1 MIQIRSTYS
10 IWLMLFKFF
19 SFMDFY
25 SPPFFCFC
33 HSFVEET
40 SPLSCRVS
48 HIPDSANCI
57 PLVFLNLFL
66 CPFIS
71 YIQVVSSGG
80 LSRIRFDFLTKSL
93 ELLRQRN
100 EVTKRARVVAL
111 GKNTLRWHPLGSQ
124 VGDRKNRAPQTSIGL
139 ASGMLS
145 CWWGSLPVSSRLI
158 SSHLTLHEGSLGPND
173 PTSWSVGAGQQ
184 LALMA
189 SGRPQLSP
197 LMVLQ

>member
-1 MIQIRSTYS
+1 MSFFHSWISTLS
-10 IWLMLFKFF
+10 F
-19 SFMDFY
+19 S
-25 SPPFFCFC
+25 FFCFC

-40 SPLSCRVS
+40 SHLSCRVS

-80 LSRIRFDFLTKSL
+80 LSRIRFDFLTKRL

-111 GKNTLRWHPLGSQ
+111 GKKTLRWHPLGSQ
-124 VGDRKNRAPQTSIGL
+124 VGDRRNRAPQTSIGFRDAQL
-139 ASGMLS
+139 LVG
-145 CWWGSLPVSSRLI
+145 VSSRLV
-158 SSHLTLHEGSLGPND
+158 SSHLISPCMRGLWDQMIPL
-173 PTSWSVGAGQQ
+173 AGQ
-184 LALMA
+184 LELD
-189 SGRPQLSP
+189 SNWLSWEVEGYSSLLSWFCSSFLP
-197 LMVLQ
+197 FFP